1 MEVAHYTPRA
11 LRALGFLILLSLYC
25 TAVVAQEQTVSVS
38 LSVPELRVGQS
49 TDLTLSYNA
58 TDNAKTSGLGLR
70 LHFDSS
76 ALEMGATSDKLS
88 ESAQP
93 FQIQNDTTDFDN
105 NPDTDKFLL
114 TSWADLSG
122 VGWPDIASQP
132 VTLYVVPLT
141 AKSDFAGEVL
151 AFSGYSAPGYTL
163 VAADITIVKAE
174 APVITLLGESEVS
187 LELGST
193 YTDAGATAIDNI
205 DGDIT
210 ANIVTVNSVD
220 VNTVGTYTVTYNVSD
235 AVGNAATQVIRT
247 INITPDVTIPVITL
261 LGESEV
267 SLELGS
273 TYTDAGATAIDNI
286 DGDITANIVTVNS
299 VDVNT
304 VGTYTVTYNVS
315 DAAGNAATQVTRT
328 VNITPDVTIP
338 VITLLGESEVTLELG
353 STYTDA
359 GATAID
365 NIDGDITANIV
376 TVNSVDVNTV
386 GTYTVTYNVSDAAG
400 NAATQVIRTINIT
413 PDVTIP
419 DITLLGEAEVSLEL
433 GLTYTDA
440 GATAVD
446 NIDGDITANIVT
458 VNSVDVNTVG
468 TYTVTYNVSDAAGN
482 AATQVIRTINITPD
496 VTIPDITLLG
506 EAEVSLE
513 LGLTYTDAGATAVD
527 NIDGDITANIV
538 TVNSVDVNTVGTY
551 TVTYN
556 VSDAVGNAAT
566 QVTRTVNI
574 TPDVT
579 IPVITLLGESE
590 VSLEL
595 GSTYTDAGATAIDN
609 IDGDITANIVTVNSV
624 DVNTVGTYTVTYN
637 VSDAAG
643 NAATQV
649 TRTVNIT
656 PDVTIPVITLLGEA
670 EVSLELGLTYTDAG
684 ATAVDN
690 IDGDITANIVTVNS
704 VDVNTVGTYTVT
716 YNVSDAVGNAAIPV
730 LRQVI
735 VGGIIDI
742 DGNGQYDALTDGLLL
757 LRSIFGLDGDALVF
771 GVVASNAT
779 VTSSQ
784 DILVEIDR
792 LGMLLDI
799 DGNGVIDALTDGLL
813 ILRYLFGLEGD
824 ILIAGV
830 VAQNATRAT
839 AAEIEAHLAGLTP
852 TQ

>member
-1 MEVAHYTPRA
+1 MEVAHYIPRA
-11 LRALGFLILLSLYC
+11 LRVLGFLIFSSLYC
-25 TAVVAQEQTVSVS
+25 AAAIAQEQTVSGS

-49 TDLTLSYNA
+49 TDLTLSYTA

-76 ALEMGATSDKLS
+76 SLEMGATSDKLR

-93 FQIQNDTTDFDN
+93 FQIQNDTSDFDN
-105 NPDTDKFLL
+105 NPVTDKFFL
-114 TSWADLSG
+114 TSWADFSG
-122 VGWPDIASQP
+122 VGWPDTAAQP

-141 AKSDFAGEVL
+141 AKVDFAGEVL

-174 APVITLLGESEVS
+174 TPVITLLGEAEVS

-193 YTDAGATAIDNI
+193 YTDAGATAVDNI

-210 ANIVTVNSVD
+210 ANIVT
-220 VNTVGTYTVTYNVSD
+220 
-235 AVGNAATQVIRT
+235 
-247 INITPDVTIPVITL
+247 INP
-261 LGESEV
+261 
-267 SLELGS
+267 
-273 TYTDAGATAIDNI
+273 
-286 DGDITANIVTVNS
+286 

-315 DAAGNAATQVTRT
+315 DAAGNAAIQVTRT

-338 VITLLGESEVTLELG
+338 VITLS
-353 STYTDA
+353 
-359 GATAID
+359 
-365 NIDGDITANIV
+365 
-376 TVNSVDVNTV
+376 
-386 GTYTVTYNVSDAAG
+386 
-400 NAATQVIRTINIT
+400 
-413 PDVTIP
+413 
-419 DITLLGEAEVSLEL
+419 GEAEVSLEL
-433 GLTYTDA
+433 GSIYTDA

-458 VNSVDVNTVG
+458 VNAVDVNTVG

-482 AATQVIRTINITPD
+482 AASQI
-496 VTIPDITLLG
+496 
-506 EAEVSLE
+506 S
-513 LGLTYTDAGATAVD
+513 
-527 NIDGDITANIV
+527 
-538 TVNSVDVNTVGTY
+538 
-551 TVTYN
+551 
-556 VSDAVGNAAT
+556 
-566 QVTRTVNI
+566 RTVNI

-579 IPVITLLGESE
+579 IPIITLLGEVE

-595 GSTYTDAGATAIDN
+595 GSTYTDAGATAADN
-609 IDGDITANIVTVNSV
+609 FDGDITASIAVFNPV
-624 DVNTVGTYTVTYN
+624 DVNTVGTYTVTFN

-643 NAATQV
+643 N
-649 TRTVNIT
+649 
-656 PDVTIPVITLLGEA
+656 L
-670 EVSLELGLTYTDAG
+670 
-684 ATAVDN
+684 AV
-690 IDGDITANIVTVNS
+690 
-704 VDVNTVGTYTVT
+704 
-716 YNVSDAVGNAAIPV
+716 PV
-730 LRQVI
+730 LRQVM
-735 VGGIIDI
+735 VSGIIDI
-742 DGNGQYDALTDGLLL
+742 DRNGHYDALTDGLLL

-771 GVVASNAT
+771 GAVASNAT

-839 AAEIEAHLAGLTP
+839 AAEI
-852 TQ
+852 